1 MPSCACGGV
10 RVCSVCTVS
19 EISSLTKQKTTT
31 PKKNETEQDSHDT
44 TVYIHF
50 KYRIRFV
57 YERF

>member
-1 MPSCACGGV
+1 MPSCTSGGV

-31 PKKNETEQDSHDT
+31 PKKRDRTGHDT